1 MTQTG
6 TTYAITFVNGKAG
19 LDIAELT
26 PTTSASTPGGTITV
40 QTTVNGGFSKAKSVQ
55 LTFDSTNWWIPQS
68 VIFVVNTKAES
79 IGTNAYFQNSAQV
92 QCTVETPVPNCTKVI
107 KGTVTSGNSID
118 MNSHTVGDE
127 YATLTAS
134 TPVFDAF
141 RPTSTLPE
149 GLRGAQLKISGNDPE
164 AEGQIRLVLGSYLT
178 HVQLGGATGGSF
190 TLSSGPRAR
199 PPPDRLERRRT
210 GRQGRDRGSPRR
222 QHGRCEEGRRR
233 LRRRAPRH
241 ALPHE
246 RRPVHRHRRLVG
258 GSPSRHR
265 RLDDQG
271 QLGLVGRAL
280 PGAAFEVS
288 LFGGVKVP
296 AVRVAVYPSTVNL
309 VVVAESD
316 GSTQVSQGDMSI
328 TSNDDTIEV
337 RLSAAPTSGPV
348 TVYLG
353 DHGAGLITY
362 SLSANGAPIT
372 SLVFN
377 SSNWNDLRHALRPRR
392 RRRRHPRLPSRRPAP
407 RPPRTTSRISRR
419 SSSATTTGPASASS
433 SPAARRT

>member
-1 MTQTG
+1 M
-6 TTYAITFVNGKAG
+6 
-19 LDIAELT
+19 
-26 PTTSASTPGGTITV
+26 
-40 QTTVNGGFSKAKSVQ
+40 
-55 LTFDSTNWWIPQS
+55 
-68 VIFVVNTKAES
+68 
-79 IGTNAYFQNSAQV
+79 
-92 QCTVETPVPNCTKVI
+92 ETPVPNCTKVI

-178 HVQLGGATGGSF
+178 HVKLGGATGGTF
-190 TLSSGPRAR
+190 TLKLGAHGHDHRAR
-199 PPPDRLERRRT
+199 SPGTRPQLDVKAAIEAA
-210 GRQGRDRGSPRR
+210 PRR
-222 QHGRCEEGRRR
+222 QHGRCDDGRRR

-246 RRPVHRHRRLVG
+246 RRPVHRHRQPGRRQRRAPSSTARRSRSTRPG
-258 GSPSRHR
+258 RSSPP
-265 RLDDQG
+265 
-271 QLGLVGRAL
+271 

-296 AVRVAVYPSTVNL
+296 AVRVAVYPSTINL

-316 GSTQVSQGDMSI
+316 GSTSVSQGDMSI

-337 RLSAAPTSGPV
+337 RLSAAPASGPV
-348 TVYLG
+348 TVNLG

-377 SSNWNDLRHALRPRR
+377 SSNWNTFVTLYVRGVDDGVIRGFHRADLLRDRLALLLVPLDGAR
-392 RRRRHPRLPSRRPAP
+392 
-407 RPPRTTSRISRR
+407 
-419 SSSATTTGPASASS
+419 SATTTGPASASS